1 MADEYDR
8 FWEDGGWK
16 PSPSSGV
23 GFTPTQHSK
32 VTAFTDPTTAQL
44 PYPFVVLVTGAGKG
58 IGKEIAFSYAK
69 AHASGIVLCARTEAD
84 LAAAKAHI
92 ATLSSSTIC
101 LTAACDISSDDSVRA
116 LFALVKDT
124 FGRLDVLVN
133 NAGTIGA
140 ASNKIAAHSPKDF
153 QLVTDINVVGTF
165 TVSHYFLPLLLSSE
179 GGAKTLVNIT
189 SISALMSRGAC
200 AYSMSKVAVNKFTE
214 FLAGQYGKEGLL
226 AYALHPGG
234 VLTETGSDKSVP
246 KQLLAFLNDDADL
259 CGGFCVWLTKE
270 RRDWLN
276 GRYLSAQ
283 WDVGELEAKKDDIVE
298 RDLLKMEM
306 RI

>member
-1 MADEYDR
+1 MAEDYDR
-8 FWEDGGWK
+8 FWEDGAWK
-16 PSPSSGV
+16 PHPSNGA
-23 GFTPTQHSK
+23 GFTPTQHSS
-32 VTAFTDPTTAQL
+32 VTALTDPTKARL
-44 PYPFVVLVTGAGKG
+44 PSPFVVLVTGAGKG

-69 AHASGIVLCARTEAD
+69 AHASGIILCARTEAD
-84 LAAAKAHI
+84 LTAAKAHI
-92 ATLSSSTIC
+92 ATLSPSTKC
-101 LTAACDISSDDSVRA
+101 LAAACDITSEDSVRA

-140 ASNKIAAHSPKDF
+140 ASNKIMAHSPKDF

-165 TVSHYFLPLLLSSE
+165 IVSHYFLPLLLSSE
-179 GGAKTLVNIT
+179 EGAKTVVNIT
-189 SISALMSRGAC
+189 SISALMNRGAC

-214 FLAGQYGKEGLL
+214 FLAGQYAKEGLL
-226 AYALHPGG
+226 ANALHPGG

-246 KQLLAFLNDDADL
+246 KQLLAYLNDDPDL

-283 WDVGELEAKKDDIVE
+283 WDVGELEGKKDDIVE
-298 RDLLKMEM
+298 RDLLKLEM
-306 RI
+306 RV

>member
-1 MADEYDR
+1 MADDYDR

-16 PSPSSGV
+16 PSPSNGA
-23 GFTPTQHSK
+23 GFTPTQRSE
-32 VTAFTDPTTAQL
+32 VTALTDPTTTQL
-44 PYPFVVLVTGAGKG
+44 PSPFVVLITGAGKG

-69 AHASGIVLCARTEAD
+69 AHASGIVLVARTEAD

-92 ATLSSSTIC
+92 ETLSSSTKC
-101 LTAACDISSDDSVRA
+101 LTATCDISSEDSVRS
-116 LFALVKDT
+116 LFALTRDT

-140 ASNKIAAHSPKDF
+140 ASNKIMAHYPRDF
-153 QLVTDINVVGTF
+153 HLIMDINVVGTF

-189 SISALMSRGAC
+189 SISSLMSRGAC
-200 AYSMSKVAVNKFTE
+200 GYSMSKMAVNKFTE

-226 AYALHPGG
+226 AHSVHPGG

-246 KQLLAFLNDDADL
+246 KQLLACKFSSRWFKETCMRCIRLR
-259 CGGFCVWLTKE
+259 VWNL
-270 RRDWLN
+270 
-276 GRYLSAQ
+276 
-283 WDVGELEAKKDDIVE
+283 
-298 RDLLKMEM
+298 
-306 RI
+306 